1 MSVIGSIEATHELC
15 ANLDNLI
22 ELTKEIRALPFVE
35 RAREDLQAYLDEI
48 ERTSSAP
55 RTWSRARAEGEDQM
69 TDDHPAKQLT
79 TNDGSSDQS

>member
-1 MSVIGSIEATHELC
+1 MSVNSSIEATHELC

-22 ELTKEIRALPFVE
+22 ELTKESRAPIRALSLIE

-55 RTWSRARAEGEDQM
+55 RTWSSWD
-69 TDDHPAKQLT
+69 
-79 TNDGSSDQS
+79 